1 MRAFLTGCAGLL
13 FTIAAVIALLSLAI
27 LASAD
32 ARAEGAT
39 RISFLGC
46 LIAPGLVFVGW
57 RLMAWRPTARVEP
70 FTQPPD
76 EQPSAEFDK
85 EMPADV

>member
-1 MRAFLTGCAGLL
+1 MRAFLIGCAALL
-13 FTIAAVIALLSLAI
+13 LTIAAVIALLSLSI

-39 RISFLGC
+39 RISLQGF

-57 RLMAWRPTARVEP
+57 RLLAWRSTARVEP
-70 FTQPPD
+70 FAQPAD

-85 EMPADV
+85 ELAADV